1 MEPYVACQDDETAMM
16 NLRQMEVFHAIMQTG
31 SVTAAARVLHVTQP
45 AVSAV
50 LKHCE
55 EQLGLKL
62 FERTGGRLQPTREA
76 EAIFPDIA
84 GVFGQL
90 EEVKDLDRKS
100 TRLNSSH

>member
-76 EAIFPDIA
+76 QALFPAIP
-84 GVFGQL
+84 GVSGPP
-90 EEVKDLDRKS
+90 EDTKNGRAS
-100 TRLNSSH
+100 RR